1 MQRSHSRHTYPLE
14 KGPDRSV
21 REAIRTRVKM
31 HPGAGATLE
40 IAPANTRS
48 MSKAWQAHKRLQA
61 KKRRLSTSDQFG
73 VAFKDAA
80 AGAY

>member
-21 REAIRTRVKM
+21 REAIRTRIKVE
-31 HPGAGATLE
+31 PGVGVTRE
-40 IAPANTRS
+40 VAPANTRS
-48 MSKAWQAHKRLQA
+48 MSKAWQGEKRLQT

-73 VAFKDAA
+73 VSFKDAA
-80 AGAY
+80 AGVY